1 MSNAEFKKYP
11 VYQYIGGK
19 IIKLKVFPEYWN
31 IWEWQLHHYVK
42 QQQVR
47 RNPELE
53 KIQKLFFLPTQMHID
68 LHNCI
73 SNFKEKYGVSRRDL
87 MYGAKYE

>member
-1 MSNAEFKKYP
+1 MKCFK
-11 VYQYIGGK
+11 YINGMLIELDEIPK
-19 IIKLKVFPEYWN
+19 NYNRFH
-31 IWEWQLHHYVK
+31 WQLHHYVK

-53 KIQKLFFLPTQMHID
+53 QYQKLFFLPTQMHID

-73 SNFKEKYGVSRRDL
+73 RNFKEKYGISRKEL
-87 MYGAKYE
+87 LYGAKYE